1 MCCKITC
8 FYCKSYINK
17 EEARVLAFENDK
29 NMYFCPMAQLEIC
42 TGSYESALA
51 ALRGGADRVELC
63 SGLEEGGITPSL
75 GLVRAICK
83 LQGIRKHVLI
93 RPRGGDFLYTPAEQ
107 EIMIDDI
114 FAAREA
120 GVDGVVIG
128 GLTAAGDIDMAFCRK
143 LMDAADSLSVTFH
156 RAFDVCRDASLA
168 LEQII
173 DLGCTRLLTS
183 GQAATAE
190 AGIPVLCQLVQQAAG
205 RITIMPGSGVGSQN
219 AAIIL
224 QQTGATEIH
233 ASARSDFHSK
243 MEYRHDGVGMGRKD
257 ADEYIWKETAEEVVR
272 AIKQE
277 IL

>member
-1 MCCKITC
+1 
-8 FYCKSYINK
+8 
-17 EEARVLAFENDK
+17 
-29 NMYFCPMAQLEIC
+29 
-42 TGSYESALA
+42 
-51 ALRGGADRVELC
+51 
-63 SGLEEGGITPSL
+63 
-75 GLVRAICK
+75 
-83 LQGIRKHVLI
+83 
-93 RPRGGDFLYTPAEQ
+93 
-107 EIMIDDI
+107 
-114 FAAREA
+114 
-120 GVDGVVIG
+120 
-128 GLTAAGDIDMAFCRK
+128 
-143 LMDAADSLSVTFH
+143 MDAAGPLSVTFH
-156 RAFDVCRDASLA
+156 RAFDVCRNAAFA

-219 AAIIL
+219 AARIL